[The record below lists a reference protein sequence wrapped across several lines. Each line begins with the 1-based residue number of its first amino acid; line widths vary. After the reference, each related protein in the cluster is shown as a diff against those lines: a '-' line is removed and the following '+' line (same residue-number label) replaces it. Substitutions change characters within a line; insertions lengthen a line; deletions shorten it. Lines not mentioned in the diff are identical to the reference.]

1 MRLIFAV
8 AAASLSLA
16 QASRADEP
24 APAAA
29 PPAAPAATG
38 TPAAPAAAPASAPAA
53 AAPAASAS
61 AWIEEHDAAFKL
73 RGEDAAGHAKLMKLI
88 DDAIARNPKDFEA
101 WWRKAQLL
109 CWQANGQADGSDLKA
124 AYGKACMNAGEKAA
138 TLKPDDARGH
148 YWCGVG
154 IGVYSEGVGILTALT
169 EGLEGKFRDQ
179 VQTAMKL
186 DEGYNDG
193 GARQL
198 WGRFFFKLP
207 WPKRDVDESIKQL
220 TQANKEHPN
229 NLRTRLF
236 LADSLDK
243 DGKGDQAKALIK
255 SIEEFTPR
263 DAEDKRVIELGKKW
277 LKDHE

>member
-1 MRLIFAV
+1 MRLYLAIV
-8 AAASLSLA
+8 AASLTLA
-16 QASRADEP
+16 QAARADEP

-29 PPAAPAATG
+29 PPAAAPTG
-38 TPAAPAAAPASAPAA
+38 TPAAPAAAPAPST
-53 AAPAASAS
+53 S
-61 AWIEEHDAAFKL
+61 WMEEHDALYKV
-73 RGEDAAGHAKLMKLI
+73 RGEDAAGLSKLMKII